1 VVVVTMNDASTARA
15 IFAIDPNNTNW
26 HQ

>member
-1 VVVVTMNDASTARA
+1 VVTMNDASTARA
-15 IFAIDPNNTNW
+15 IFAIDSNNTNC